1 MNIRPMTGA
10 EVSEHIQKLAEAQM
24 RFLSNQPKIEH
35 LPGELV
41 KYRDAFPKDYKLNST
56 QTAAVATD
64 YYWIP
69 IDENTPR
76 GVKIQLLGKGGVAH
90 YGTYH
95 EAQFWTHWAP
105 LPKRRD

>member
-1 MNIRPMTGA
+1 MTHTINA
-10 EVSEHIQKLAEAQM
+10 
-24 RFLSNQPKIEH
+24 
-35 LPGELV
+35 
-41 KYRDAFPKDYKLNST
+41 T

-76 GVKIQLLGKGGVAH
+76 GVKLQLLGKGGVAH

>member
-1 MNIRPMTGA
+1 MTHTINA
-10 EVSEHIQKLAEAQM
+10 S
-24 RFLSNQPKIEH
+24 
-35 LPGELV
+35 
-41 KYRDAFPKDYKLNST
+41 

-76 GVKIQLLGKGGVAH
+76 GVKLQLLGKGGVAH

-95 EAQFWTHWAP
+95 ETQFWTHWAP
-105 LPKRRD
+105 LPKRRN